1 MHRALG
7 RPVVRV
13 AGLGWPFSL
22 EQRSRSQMGSPAQ
35 LNLVTQAAIS
45 QDGALPVAAQ
55 VSIAARPPIFLHEFK
70 FSGSVLSV
78 LSLRCFTRVLA

>member
-1 MHRALG
+1 MHRAPG
-7 RPVVRV
+7 RSVVRV
-13 AGLGWPFSL
+13 AGLAPFSL
-22 EQRSRSQMGSPAQ
+22 EQRSGSQMGSPAQ

-78 LSLRCFTRVLA
+78 LSLRCFTRVRP